1 MLKGYF
7 LFQIKPFE
15 NHYLLRHRDVPIR
28 SKRSAHHHTRR
39 LEKDG
44 RVSTSLPLTLEMT
57 GRGSFYLFHAF

>member
-44 RVSTSLPLTLEMT
+44 RVSTSLPVTLETT
-57 GRGSFYLFHAF
+57 GRGPFYLFHAF